1 MRIFLIILL
10 ALMIGWAAPQ
20 LSAAQA
26 QWNLGV
32 SVDSEGLRG
41 FHFSIGEHYRVPE
54 RDVGIVRQRSIPE
67 EELPVVFYLASKA
80 QVASGAILDLR
91 LKGLSWMDITLRHG
105 LSPEIYYVP
114 VKVAKVGPPY
124 GKAYG
129 YYKKHPRQEW
139 KKVVLHDDDV
149 VNMVNL
155 KFASD
160 YYGYA
165 PERVMQMRGEGQNFV
180 AIHDH
185 IKKEK
190 RGKNGKGKDS
200 DRDDDDRDRGQ
211 GKDKDARGKGKRERI
226 DFPLKISSK

>member
-1 MRIFLIILL
+1 MRIFLMVLL
-10 ALMIGWAAPQ
+10 ALMIGWAAPHF
-20 LSAAQA
+20 SAAQI

-32 SVDSEGLRG
+32 SAGSEGLRG
-41 FHFSIGEHYRVPE
+41 FHFSIGEYYRVPE
-54 RDVGIVRQRSIPE
+54 RDIGIVRQRGIPE
-67 EELPVVFYLASKA
+67 EELPVVFYLAAKA

-91 LKGLSWMDITLRHG
+91 LKGLSWMDITLRYG

-114 VKVAKVGPPY
+114 VKAANVGPPY

-129 YYKKHPRQEW
+129 YYKKHPRHEW
-139 KKVVLHDDDV
+139 KKVVIPDDDV
-149 VNMVNL
+149 VNLVNL

-190 RGKNGKGKDS
+190 HGKNGKGEDS
-200 DRDDDDRDRGQ
+200 GRDDDNKKK
-211 GKDKDARGKGKRERI
+211 GKDKDERGKEKGKGKKGK
-226 DFPLKISSK
+226 D